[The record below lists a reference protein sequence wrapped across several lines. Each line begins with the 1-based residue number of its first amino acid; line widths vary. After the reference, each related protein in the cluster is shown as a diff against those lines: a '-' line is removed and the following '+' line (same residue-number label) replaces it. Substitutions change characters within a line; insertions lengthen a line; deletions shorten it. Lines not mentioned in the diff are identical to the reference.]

1 MRGVLKSS
9 SCWMRAAF
17 ERMYAPWQ
25 MRAAHVLLAPNHAFA
40 IARWPQASYS
50 CAHMMQ
56 ITVRIWSIAYDD
68 GEGERHVCR
77 QLHCDGQAADC
88 RVRLHGCSLAV
99 GEISHT
105 TCPTSRTVSAVA
117 SRWCLRNCFGCCGS
131 HCAQQNTVTHAAC
144 CCGSRVLAASL
155 PLARIICIAYLT
167 LS

>member
-1 MRGVLKSS
+1 
-9 SCWMRAAF
+9 MRAAF
-17 ERMYAPWQ
+17 ERMYVAWQ
-25 MRAAHVLLAPNHAFA
+25 VRVTHVLHALNHAFA
-40 IARWPQASYS
+40 TARWPQASYS

-99 GEISHT
+99 SEISHT

-117 SRWCLRNCFGCCGS
+117 STCCLWELLWLLW
-131 HCAQQNTVTHAAC
+131 QLLYAA
-144 CCGSRVLAASL
+144 
-155 PLARIICIAYLT
+155 
-167 LS
+167 